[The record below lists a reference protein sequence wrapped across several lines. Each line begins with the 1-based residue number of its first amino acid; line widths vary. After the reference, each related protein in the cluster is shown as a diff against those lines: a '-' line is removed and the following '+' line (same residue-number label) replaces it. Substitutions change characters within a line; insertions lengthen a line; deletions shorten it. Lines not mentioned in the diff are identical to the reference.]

1 MEGPPVRRLLQQEA
15 QNPSGRNMSP
25 QTRGAQN
32 GSPGPG
38 KNQALPPTSTRR
50 GLGGETETPEN
61 PRPPGFEIP
70 FWIFG
75 QQKWVSGVNRNTTC
89 SEVVS
94 VLFSQLGKA
103 GTGHEEEDRDP
114 VNFGLVEKWRKIE
127 RPLSASTKVLRVWQA
142 WGEDKT
148 EVRLVVKRTT
158 PASLPPPP
166 PPGAS
171 ASGAGGREEGKA

>member
-1 MEGPPVRRLLQQEA
+1 MAVSGTSVGMEGPPARRLLQQEA
-15 QNPSGRNMSP
+15 QDPPGRNMSP

-75 QQKWVSGVNRNTTC
+75 QLSTLLKNLLQTVVQVNKSG
-89 SEVVS
+89 
-94 VLFSQLGKA
+94 
-103 GTGHEEEDRDP
+103 
-114 VNFGLVEKWRKIE
+114 
-127 RPLSASTKVLRVWQA
+127 
-142 WGEDKT
+142 
-148 EVRLVVKRTT
+148 
-158 PASLPPPP
+158 
-166 PPGAS
+166 
-171 ASGAGGREEGKA
+171 